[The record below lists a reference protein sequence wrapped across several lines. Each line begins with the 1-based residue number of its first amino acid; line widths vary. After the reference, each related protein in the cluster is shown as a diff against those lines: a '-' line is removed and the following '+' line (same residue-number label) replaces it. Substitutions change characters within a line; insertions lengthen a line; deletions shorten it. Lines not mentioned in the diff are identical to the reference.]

1 MFGESVGPFLILLLL
16 GYKIIFQIFG
26 SEDTHICNQ
35 FNFLKA
41 IMVVM
46 KYIFHIQVWLLGRNI
61 KGAVNVISF
70 ENKVAVD
77 GN

>member
-1 MFGESVGPFLILLLL
+1 
-16 GYKIIFQIFG
+16 
-26 SEDTHICNQ
+26 
-35 FNFLKA
+35 
-41 IMVVM
+41 MVVM

-70 ENKVAVD
+70 ENEVAVD